1 MLLAVRLLGD
11 MPTFTGYEPNN
22 LVGKGPGH
30 TTQTTGSASSSSAAQ
45 QLVPADTLGDDFDRL
60 FDESMSELFD
70 DPLVPLADS
79 YVLQSG
85 PKGLA
90 ASLGPSLD
98 EPAISAT
105 AGAPKDVEHHGASIK
120 KQARISAD
128 GKPKDDGH
136 HGKPAKQARFLNNW
150 LLLNQTISRALV
162 NQALVRAA

>member
-1 MLLAVRLLGD
+1 

-70 DPLVPLADS
+70 EPLVPISNILEVPIAGHTPS
-79 YVLQSG
+79 ALVSG

-90 ASLGPSLD
+90 HATTEDAD
-98 EPAISAT
+98 EHA
-105 AGAPKDVEHHGASIK
+105 
-120 KQARISAD
+120 
-128 GKPKDDGH
+128 
-136 HGKPAKQARFLNNW
+136 
-150 LLLNQTISRALV
+150 
-162 NQALVRAA
+162 RAAAAPATQTPSTREAPRARGGAGCGALSRGGRAATRR